1 LPRISVG
8 IYEQLQKGIKMDAR
22 IIELAIEALQRRRSG
37 VEAEIEMI
45 EGELRGRTAKPA
57 APVAGKRRPKTAA
70 QRKAQAERMR
80 AYWAARKGR
89 ATNTRTARKTAPA
102 KPKMGPQSAAA
113 RKAQSERMKA
123 YWAKRKAE
131 AAKVQTAK
139 KPKSANARP
148 GQKNAAAGK
157 KAAESKSKKTPF

>member
-1 LPRISVG
+1 
-8 IYEQLQKGIKMDAR
+8 MDAR
-22 IIELAIEALQRRRSG
+22 IIELAIEALRKRRSG

-45 EGELRGRTAKPA
+45 EGELRGRTAKTA
-57 APVAGKRRPKTAA
+57 ASVAGKRRPKTTA
-70 QRKAQAERMR
+70 QRKAQAKRMR
-80 AYWAARKGR
+80 AYWAARKAR
-89 ATNTRTARKTAPA
+89 ATKTRTARKTAPA

-139 KPKSANARP
+139 KPKSANAQP
-148 GQKNAAAGK
+148 GRKNAAAGK

>member
-1 LPRISVG
+1 
-8 IYEQLQKGIKMDAR
+8 MDAR
-22 IIELAIEALQRRRSG
+22 IIELAIEALRSRRGG

-45 EGELRGRTAKPA
+45 EQELRGRTARPA
-57 APVAGKRRPKTAA
+57 APVARKRRTKTAA

-80 AYWAARKGR
+80 AYWAARK
-89 ATNTRTARKTAPA
+89 APAIKTRTMRKTAPA
-102 KPKMGPQSAAA
+102 KPKMGPQSTAA

-139 KPKSANARP
+139 KLKSANARP
-148 GQKNAAAGK
+148 GQKNAAAGR

>member
-1 LPRISVG
+1 
-8 IYEQLQKGIKMDAR
+8 MDAR
-22 IIELAIEALQRRRSG
+22 IIELAIEALQRRKSG
-37 VEAEIEMI
+37 VEAEIEMV

-80 AYWAARKGR
+80 AYWAARK
-89 ATNTRTARKTAPA
+89 ARKTAPA

-123 YWAKRKAE
+123 YWAKRKAK

-139 KPKSANARP
+139 KPKSAHAQP

-157 KAAESKSKKTPF
+157 KAAGSKSKKTPF